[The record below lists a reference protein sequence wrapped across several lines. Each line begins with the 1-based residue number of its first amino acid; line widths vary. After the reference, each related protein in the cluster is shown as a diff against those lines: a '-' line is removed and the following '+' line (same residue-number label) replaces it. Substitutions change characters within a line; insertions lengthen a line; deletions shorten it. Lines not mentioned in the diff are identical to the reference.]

1 MREVGGSSPS
11 SPIGL
16 NHPAGWRRVAESV
29 SEWSLPGWLGT
40 VDGVSEAAA
49 SSPRMQPLFVECRE
63 QFVGGDR
70 RCTALAHLDAGGDV
84 RQPDRLL
91 NLRAG
96 CERGGHPRRA
106 RVAGARDI
114 A

>member
-40 VDGVSEAAA
+40 ETEYQRRLHPDE
-49 SSPRMQPLFVECRE
+49 RMRPLLLSVILIEDC
-63 QFVGGDR
+63 QQLGG
-70 RCTALAHLDAGGDV
+70 
-84 RQPDRLL
+84 
-91 NLRAG
+91 
-96 CERGGHPRRA
+96 
-106 RVAGARDI
+106 
-114 A
+114 

>member
-40 VDGVSEAAA
+40 EMESAKRLHPGAW
-49 SSPRMQPLFVECRE
+49 MQPL
-63 QFVGGDR
+63 
-70 RCTALAHLDAGGDV
+70 
-84 RQPDRLL
+84 RLSVIL
-91 NLRAG
+91 IEYRKQLGR
-96 CERGGHPRRA
+96 
-106 RVAGARDI
+106 
-114 A
+114 